1 MIVTAFSLAYWKLG
15 TFIEAIEQLQ
25 IKKPQEKIYF
35 PRVVNL
41 TIYRVFRNNFVLSLS
56 TSTVTLIDYSHSYW
70 LAIF

>member
-56 TSTVTLIDYSHSYW
+56 TSTVTLIG
-70 LAIF
+70 